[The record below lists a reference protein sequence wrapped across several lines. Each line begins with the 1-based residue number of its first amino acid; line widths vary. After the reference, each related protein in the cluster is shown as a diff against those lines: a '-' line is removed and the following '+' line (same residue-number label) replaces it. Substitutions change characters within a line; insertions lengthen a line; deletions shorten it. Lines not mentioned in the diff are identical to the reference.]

1 MLLVVSCLLFGPNN
15 RQLTTNN
22 SKCTEICTIARI
34 PMHLHDN
41 ISLHIFS
48 KYRAYEL
55 SSIHYIAAYGQ
66 HDDIYFVD
74 LSSVVITEQEKQF
87 YTVAANVLQYR
98 PAADEVLNTYTRY
111 ILFDTK
117 KDISIPSM
125 KGKQT

>member
-1 MLLVVSCLLFGPNN
+1 MKKFWRNVA
-15 RQLTTNN
+15 LTAAFMGTAMALSWCGEMPGVQAYYEYNQQPRYLYDN
-22 SKCTEICTIARI
+22 S
-34 PMHLHDN
+34 D
-41 ISLHIFS
+41 
-48 KYRAYEL
+48 
-55 SSIHYIAAYGQ
+55 YIAAYGQ

>member
-1 MLLVVSCLLFGPNN
+1 MYD
-15 RQLTTNN
+15 N
-22 SKCTEICTIARI
+22 S
-34 PMHLHDN
+34 D
-41 ISLHIFS
+41 
-48 KYRAYEL
+48 
-55 SSIHYIAAYGQ
+55 YIAAYGQ

-98 PAADEVLNTYTRY
+98 PAADEVL
-111 ILFDTK
+111 ILTQDISCLIQK